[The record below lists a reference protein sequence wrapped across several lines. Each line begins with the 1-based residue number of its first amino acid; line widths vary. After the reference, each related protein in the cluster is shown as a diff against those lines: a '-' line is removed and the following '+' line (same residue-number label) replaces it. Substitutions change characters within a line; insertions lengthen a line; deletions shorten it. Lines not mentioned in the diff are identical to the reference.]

1 MTKRRQVLLLVL
13 AGVLVVSILAL
24 MISLRF
30 HPSRPK
36 GRGVPVEA
44 RDTADFLK
52 KKGEALLQERQVGS
66 LIAVY
71 EGMLASYPDNPD
83 LEEKLADAYYQLGV
97 SALARGD
104 AEKARRALDRALQLK
119 SNFQEAEK
127 LRSTL

>member
-24 MISLRF
+24 ISLRF
-30 HPSRPK
+30 HPLRPK
-36 GRGVPVEA
+36 GRGAPVEA

-83 LEEKLADAYYQLGV
+83 LKEKLADAYYQLGV